1 MKSVTA
7 IVLVAI
13 LLIVAWMLRKNRNER
28 KAPNQFVELDKDET
42 KLGLLPK
49 VSTAW
54 IDEINK
60 KYESKEYDKY
70 DNRHFAFSDKLCNQI
85 YSEYKYWEKGESHY
99 EFLSKLHD
107 TQKMYFAIINF
118 EGQTNNGG
126 VYQFLFNQPENA
138 IIALEA
144 MKKTKLNRLAEDYEK
159 VLNEFFGKF
168 KTIEELRSKF
178 QNNSLNWD
186 KRWNSFVEGYKEI
199 PQTEVIEEYFYDKE
213 YSKEFHSKMAQF
225 VIDNKNELMKIE

>member
-1 MKSVTA
+1 MNPVTA
-7 IVLVAI
+7 LILVAI
-13 LLIVAWMLRKNRNER
+13 LLILAWMFWKKNNGS
-28 KAPNQFVELDKDET
+28 KAPNQFVTLDKDAA
-42 KLGLLPK
+42 KLGMIPK
-49 VSTAW
+49 VSASW

-60 KYESKEYDKY
+60 KYESKDYDKY
-70 DNRHFAFSDKLCNQI
+70 DNRHFAFSNKLCNQV

-99 EFLSKLHD
+99 DFLSKLHD
-107 TQKMYFAIINF
+107 TQKMYFALINF

-138 IIALEA
+138 IVALEA
-144 MKKTKLNRLAEDYEK
+144 MKKAKLIRLAEDYEI

-178 QNNSLNWD
+178 QNKSINWD

-199 PQTEVIEEYFYDKE
+199 PQAEVIEGYFYEKE
-213 YSKEFHSKMAQF
+213 YSKDFHSNMAQF
-225 VIDNKNELMKIE
+225 VIDNQNELMRIE

>member
-1 MKSVTA
+1 MKSVIA
-7 IVLVAI
+7 IILVVL
-13 LLIVAWMLRKNRNER
+13 LLILAWVFRKKDNES
-28 KAPNQFVELDKDET
+28 KAPNQFVTLDNDET
-42 KLGLLPK
+42 KIEMLPI
-49 VSTAW
+49 VSAGW
-54 IDEINK
+54 VDEINK

-70 DNRHFAFSDKLCNQI
+70 DNRHFAFSDKLCNQV
-85 YSEYKYWEKGESHY
+85 YSEYKYWEKGESHFD
-99 EFLSKLHD
+99 FLSKLHD

-144 MKKTKLNRLAEDYEK
+144 MKKDKLNRLAEDYEI

-199 PQTEVIEEYFYDKE
+199 PQAEVIEGYFYDEE
-213 YSKEFHSKMAQF
+213 YSKEFHSKMAHF
-225 VIDNKNELMKIE
+225 VIDNNNELMKIE